1 MDFTPKQL
9 HYFKRE
15 LITHQLDKEIQ
26 RLISSPDISSL
37 LDNDEKTDFPFLRY
51 IFHNIIID
59 FPLLKHT
66 CDDAFW
72 PKCKILLNEFNK
84 IQLDS
89 YYAPKH
95 TDATVQRKAYKHKIQ
110 KSLVFAF
117 CACIKTIQGQEESIK
132 VTETTTTA
140 QALLP
145 PSPSSPTSSLGNNH
159 SLKVNIVTVREVKEK
174 KSFREVSHAEFLI
187 ETYLPHHSEPVYVAR
202 RHGEFRKLR
211 DQLKHHFKSLDF
223 PLVPGKSVNTHHQDG
238 YRENDRLLLR
248 AWLHQLIT
256 KQQVAKSSV
265 LTKFL
270 TQHPITF
277 SMEEEKDTIKREE
290 ADRNRLLE
298 QEKFQQEL
306 DKRVHELNETLEV
319 LKKEIIQPGGLI
331 KVFDVIKQTK
341 EIQDLP
347 ESLKK
352 AFEWGRINFAFALHR
367 QFLTSDTASENLNN
381 LRRTHG
387 LMPYKTMSVILR
399 FSNPMSMVK
408 SILDLFLAQPFG
420 GRSLFQRIII
430 SNLNEESKAFQ
441 KDIEVLEKKIN
452 DKTICKKIYNAVR
465 TPLPAQTNF
474 RDYDSSTLELLALLG
489 NDEIEPLLS
498 AEQIT
503 LIADFDSSHE
513 GKKLIKHGIQLWE
526 LYARQYEQ
534 ELMMN
539 LVFQGV
545 TGELLKEFISVF
557 YQPLAQVYK
566 AADISTTIRHVANFF
581 DDLISVIDDLQDKD
595 EEQENVSDTIQLFI
609 DLVARHEQHFY
620 DFVHNVHSQEASKV
634 FDELIQYVDKLFTF
648 VAHGIPGKLDINHCI
663 ERAGIESRTDL
674 DSLEKEIDSVCDY
687 RYQQKAYRFERQR
700 RKMMVH
706 SGVNADDLFQF
717 IPKSSE
723 MMGALQD
730 FDELEYDV
738 DIDDGKEEFSSSS
751 SSSSSSSDN
760 NSEYSDASSGSSIP
774 SRRSSKSSGSHL
786 SHVGLDKPVLTL
798 IPKIVPYFVQ
808 DVHELMVQHDTTIN
822 TLTK

>member
-15 LITHQLDKEIQ
+15 LITHQLDKEILS
-26 RLISSPDISSL
+26 LISSPDISSL
-37 LDNDEKTDFPFLRY
+37 LDNNEKTDFPFLRY

-89 YYAPKH
+89 YYAPRH
-95 TDATVQRKAYKHKIQ
+95 TDATVQRKAFKHKIQ

-132 VTETTTTA
+132 VTTDT
-140 QALLP
+140 P
-145 PSPSSPTSSLGNNH
+145 PTLVVPQVEHHNNNT
-159 SLKVNIVTVREVKEK
+159 LKVNIVTVREVKEK
-174 KSFREVSHAEFLI
+174 KSFREVSHAEFLL

-256 KQQVAKSSV
+256 KGQVAKSSA
-265 LTKFL
+265 LIKFL
-270 TQHPITF
+270 TQNPITF
-277 SMEEEKDTIKREE
+277 SPEEEKDTLQREE
-290 ADRNRLLE
+290 ADKNRLME
-298 QEKFQQEL
+298 QEKFQREL
-306 DKRVHELNETLEV
+306 DKRVHELNETLDV

-331 KVFDVIKQTK
+331 QVFDVIKKTK

-430 SNLNEESKAFQ
+430 SNMNEESKSFQ
-441 KDIEVLEKKIN
+441 KDIEVLEKKVN
-452 DKTICKKIYNAVR
+452 DKSICKKIYNAVR

-513 GKKLIKHGIQLWE
+513 GKKLIKHGVQLWE

-566 AADISTTIRHVANFF
+566 AADISTTIRHVANFI
-581 DDLISVIDDLQDKD
+581 DDLITVIDDLQDRD
-595 EEQENVSDTIQLFI
+595 EEVEENVSDTIQLFI

-620 DFVHNVHSQEASKV
+620 EFVHNVHSQEASKV

-648 VAHGIPGKLDINHCI
+648 VAHGIPGKMDINHCI
-663 ERAGIESRTDL
+663 ERAGIESRDEI
-674 DSLEKEIDSVCDY
+674 DSLEKEIDAVCDY
-687 RYQQKAYRFERQR
+687 RYRQKMYHFERQR
-700 RKMMVH
+700 RKMMIQ
-706 SGVNADDLFQF
+706 SGGITSNREDIFQF

-738 DIDDGKEEFSSSS
+738 DYEEGKEEFSSTT
-751 SSSSSSSDN
+751 SSSSSDN
-760 NSEYSDASSGSSIP
+760 NSEYDDASSGSSIP

-786 SHVGLDKPVLTL
+786 SHAGLDKPVLTL

-808 DVHELMVQHDTTIN
+808 DVHELMVQHDTTIQQSS
-822 TLTK
+822 